1 MATSLALVQRYQG
14 VHKESAGYKLLSSMG
29 WKEGEGLG
37 ALGQGIKEH
46 IRVKKNYE
54 NWGVGAV
61 SRQWLDGWAARAS
74 ISLNGYKEI
83 CATHPFGWNVF
94 GGASTCMT

>member
-1 MATSLALVQRYQG
+1 MAAATAPPKQRFQG
-14 VHKESAGYKLLSSMG
+14 VQKESAGYKLLASMG

-37 ALGQGIKEH
+37 ASKQGIKEH

-61 SRQWLDGWAARAS
+61 SRRLPLRFHTRHSG
-74 ISLNGYKEI
+74 
-83 CATHPFGWNVF
+83 P
-94 GGASTCMT
+94 